1 MKRTLTAAIVAS
13 LLASTP
19 AMAADHEGWFLDGLL
34 GIGSVDE
41 RGIDDNANSANVN
54 FGYRWGMVAVE
65 GGYVRFGDFKDT
77 VRTPAPIGD
86 FRTDLGLDGF
96 KLGVNLNAN
105 LSDNWSVLAHGGAF
119 FWNADGSIAQ
129 NGVRV
134 GFDDDAT
141 DWYAGVGLDYNFNP
155 NASLGLGY
163 DYYKLS
169 DSGLDTGINT
179 LGLRAEFRF

>member
-1 MKRTLTAAIVAS
+1 MKHLTAVIATT

-19 AMAADHEGWFLDGLL
+19 AMAAEHEGWFLDGLL
-34 GIGSVDE
+34 GLGSVNE

-54 FGYRWGMVAVE
+54 LGYRWGMVGVE
-65 GGYVRFGDFKDT
+65 GGFVNFGDFKDT
-77 VRTPAPIGD
+77 VRNPAPIGD
-86 FRTDLGLDGF
+86 FSTDLGIDGW

-119 FWNADGSIAQ
+119 FWSADGHLAQ

-134 GFDDDAT
+134 GYNDDAT
-141 DWYAGVGLDYNFNP
+141 DWYAGVGIDYNFNK
-155 NASLGLGY
+155 NWSLGLGY

-169 DSGLDTGINT
+169 DGPIDTSINT
-179 LGLRAEFRF
+179 VGLRGEVRF